1 MAFPQEEEEASEES
15 GNTKIETAFLKKNM
29 EERTVWEGII

>member
-15 GNTKIETAFLKKNM
+15 GNKIETAFKKNM